1 MSGRLNNYDF
11 KDFIEID
18 DFRVYKHLMP
28 QSGIY
33 VFIANEP
40 IKRLVGKSPILK
52 IGQTSNLKRRM
63 SAYFR
68 EQNPDNLKRI
78 KSRQTAYRLS
88 RYLNTTENYYL
99 IFKPLPL
106 SELKDFEKN
115 LLEQYYEIHYES
127 PPLNMGLS

>member
-1 MSGRLNNYDF
+1 MNNLSDLSRFLVIKNFHNYQELKAESGVYIFISNNL
-11 KDFIEID
+11 I
-18 DFRVYKHLMP
+18 
-28 QSGIY
+28 Q
-33 VFIANEP
+33 
-40 IKRLVGKSPILK
+40 RLVGESNILK

-68 EQNPDNLKRI
+68 EKNPDNLKRI

-106 SELKDFEKN
+106 TELKDFEKN
-115 LLEQYYEIHYES
+115 LLEQYNEIHYES